1 MTDAS
6 KIAFITCV
14 NDEEKYGECLL
25 YLRHLRIPDGMEAE
39 YIPVRGAAS
48 MAAGYNA
55 AMRSSKARYKVY
67 LHQDVLVVNKDFVRA
82 VRNIFEDET
91 IGMIGVV
98 GCRSLPASGIWWDG
112 MRCYGRVLHACEP
125 ESVVDSEMQ
134 EPEGPY
140 MEVEAADGLLLATH
154 YDIFTIRHSA
164 WSLAVGEKK
173 SSCRIKRRTFGASI
187 VRGKNRW
194 LRITGNGKGF
204 FCGNTARSFRRKY
217 DRRSCDGKEGG
228 TWRRTSRRRAAHG
241 QYLPLI

>member
-14 NDEEKYGECLL
+14 NDEEKYEECLL
-25 YLRHLRIPDGMEAE
+25 YLRHLRLPGGMTAE
-39 YIPVRGAAS
+39 YIPMRGAAS

-55 AMRSSKARYKVY
+55 AMRSSDARLKVY
-67 LHQDVLVVNKDFVRA
+67 LHQDVLVVNKDFVRDIQE
-82 VRNIFEDET
+82 IFADGS

-140 MEVEAADGLLLATH
+140 VEVEAADGLLLATQ
-154 YDIFTIRHSA
+154 YDIPWREELFRGWHFYDTSQCMEFAR
-164 WSLAVGEKK
+164 
-173 SSCRIKRRTFGASI
+173 
-187 VRGKNRW
+187 RGKKVVVPNQ
-194 LRITGNGKGF
+194 
-204 FCGNTARSFRRKY
+204 TADFWCVHCPVEKPLAPEY
-217 DRRSCDGKEGG
+217 KEWQKVFLQEYGAEL
-228 TWRRTSRRRAAHG
+228 S
-241 QYLPLI
+241 PEI